1 MAAAARKT
9 ALVATLALAV
19 FATAATAAPL
29 PHLMYLL
36 VDDWGHADVGYHR
49 PGFNETVT
57 PNIDALVAAGV
68 ELNQAYVHKYCSPTR
83 SSIQSGRL
91 PYHVNVL
98 NDDMAIWNPN
108 DPVSGF
114 AGIPR
119 NMTTIA
125 MHLQGAGYK
134 THMAG
139 KWRVAT
145 NMCTNRIRRTRI
157 LTAKTPQP
165 TAAPRANK
173 PLFQTTGTREWRRP
187 TTRRTGAATIR
198 ACCTSTTRT

>member
-1 MAAAARKT
+1 MAPRQAASRQSAAALLAAAA
-9 ALVATLALAV
+9 LVSS
-19 FATAATAAPL
+19 AAAAPPL

-57 PNIDALVAAGV
+57 PNIDGLVAVGV

-125 MHLQGAGYK
+125 MHLQGAGYS

-139 KWRVAT
+139 KWGQWR
-145 NMCTNRIRRTRI
+145 
-157 LTAKTPQP
+157 
-165 TAAPRANK
+165 AASA
-173 PLFQTTGTREWRRP
+173 
-187 TTRRTGAATIR
+187 
-198 ACCTSTTRT
+198 S